1 MKKIYLFSMM
11 VLGFVATSVGQAVV
25 CPTMSGPATKLTLS
39 FLTPPRCVVTYNTN
53 DVIDN
58 NWYISLIDFDGARI
72 PLYGTGPGT
81 ANPVPIQYLHIDPGT
96 GSASFYYDCATNPNF
111 IEPEFI
117 EIAHFQENDTVT
129 ICTKQI
135 EQGAVTP
142 VKLTSFTGRL
152 QSDNSVVLDWTS
164 AIELDSYKY
173 EVERSDDGLHFTKV
187 GELEAAGNSAT
198 TIKYTFNDQL
208 SSAGAYFY
216 RLKQIDFN
224 GTFEHSK
231 VVYVNS
237 KKGAGAVTKVFPNPT
252 KGEIQ
257 LIGATSADL
266 QPNNLSIFSISGQRI
281 KYQVIGNAISMD
293 PAAPDGV
300 YIIRLQSA
308 AGLQQ
313 FKVVKNQSAK
323 TY

>member
-11 VLGFVATSVGQAVV
+11 VLGFVATSVGQHPTSCPGPLPPASDMPVV
-25 CPTMSGPATKLTLS
+25 DPAINA
-39 FLTPPRCVVTYNTN
+39 CVVTWLYTGLVGA
-53 DVIDN
+53 D
-58 NWYISLIDFDGARI
+58 NWYLALVKDDGTYI
-72 PLYGTGPGT
+72 PERGTGK
-81 ANPVPIQYLHIDPGT
+81 
-96 GSASFYYDCATNPNF
+96 SFVK
-111 IEPEFI
+111 IEPSGYVDFWYNCSVHGSPVEARLLYLAPGDVEVI
-117 EIAHFQENDTVT
+117 RCHVEVVA
-129 ICTKQI
+129 
-135 EQGAVTP
+135 AAPTP

-152 QSDNSVVLDWTS
+152 QNDNAVVLDWSS

-187 GELEAAGNSAT
+187 GTIEAAGNSVT

-208 SSAGAYFY
+208 PAAGAYFY
-216 RLKQIDFN
+216 RLKQIDFD

>member
-11 VLGFVATSVGQAVV
+11 VLGFVATSVGQTCPPSLAAVAWSFEFQDDDPAH
-25 CPTMSGPATKLTLS
+25 CMIIFESNINEPGWQAALIRDDGSGLPLQLW
-39 FLTPPRCVVTYNTN
+39 
-53 DVIDN
+53 N
-58 NWYISLIDFDGARI
+58 NSEPWLNVNS
-72 PLYGTGPGT
+72 
-81 ANPVPIQYLHIDPGT
+81 QT
-96 GSASFYYDCATNPNF
+96 GSVSFIYDCYDPNF
-111 IEPEFI
+111 PGVAYVSLKKVVNGQDPITCQVVPFEP
-117 EIAHFQENDTVT
+117 AP
-129 ICTKQI
+129 
-135 EQGAVTP
+135 TP

-152 QSDNSVVLDWTS
+152 QNDNAVVLDWS
-164 AIELDSYKY
+164 SSIEWDSYKY
-173 EVERSDDGLHFTKV
+173 EIERSVDGLHFTKV
-187 GELEAAGNSAT
+187 GELNAAGNSTAT
-198 TIKYTFNDQL
+198 VKYTFNDQL
-208 SSAGAYFY
+208 PTAGAYFY